1 MARTYDFTRCVNS
14 TFVSATVVIPDFAT
28 MSFRSEKVEQA
39 FNGTVSE
46 QEATKILEKAY
57 PAAKIETVQ
66 IRTVSAMLGWNLAD
80 ILDKA
85 ADLNPCTRQPW
96 NEGMTA
102 EQKAAVWTEYNRQQT
117 IKAGG
122 KA

>member
-14 TFVSATVVIPDFAT
+14 TFVSATVVIPDFTT

-39 FNGTVSE
+39 FNGTVT
-46 QEATKILEKAY
+46 EADAVKMLEKAY
-57 PAAKIETVQ
+57 PFAKIESVQ

-96 NEGMTA
+96 NDGMTA
-102 EQKAAVWTEYNRQQT
+102 EQKAAVWVEYNRQQV

>member
-14 TFVSATVVIPDFAT
+14 TFVTATVVIADFAT

-46 QEATKILEKAY
+46 QDALKMLEKAY
-57 PAAKIETVQ
+57 PSAKIESVQ
-66 IRTVSAMLGWNLAD
+66 TRTVSAMLGWNLAD

-96 NEGMTA
+96 IDGMTA
-102 EQKAAVWTEYNRQQT
+102 EQKAAVWTEYNRQQV
-117 IKAGG
+117 IKTGG